1 MNRIGAIGGVP
12 LGTAFETILGLFW
25 VALGASLGGLLLGGS
40 WKCLDVFNKEDSI
53 RILVRF

>member
-1 MNRIGAIGGVP
+1 MNRNGPVGGGP
-12 LGTAFETILGLFW
+12 LETGFETILGLFW